1 MIIDMGY
8 DNVFERNL
16 IMQVMF
22 PSTYNGANERNNE
35 EMYAGL
41 EVYHDPKVTMI
52 DNVIAGRQ

>member
-1 MIIDMGY
+1 
-8 DNVFERNL
+8 
-16 IMQVMF
+16 MQVMF